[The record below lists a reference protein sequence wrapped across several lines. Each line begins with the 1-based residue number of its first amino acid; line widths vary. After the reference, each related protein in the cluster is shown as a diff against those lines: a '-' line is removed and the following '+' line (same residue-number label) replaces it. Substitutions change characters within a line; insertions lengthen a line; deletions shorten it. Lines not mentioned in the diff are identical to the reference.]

1 MLHSI
6 VERVRAL
13 ELKEFWVQILTW
25 SKWHLTVTLRH
36 YFTSLFFKDFYLF
49 IFRER
54 GKEEE
59 KERSINVWLPLTHP
73 LLGTWP
79 ATQACAL
86 TGNRT
91 NDPLVCRP
99 ALNPLSHMSQGY
111 FTSLNLSFPICEMVI
126 KIITY
131 VGDIFNCHPI
141 VATASFLVP

>member
-1 MLHSI
+1 M
-6 VERVRAL
+6 EG
-13 ELKEFWVQILTW
+13 T
-25 SKWHLTVTLRH
+25 
-36 YFTSLFFKDFYLF
+36 
-49 IFRER
+49 
-54 GKEEE
+54 E
-59 KERSINVWLPLTHP
+59 KEKEGNINVWERNIDQLPLTHP
-73 LLGTWP
+73 QLWTWP

-141 VATASFLVP
+141 VVTASFLVPWVFSQKSMCLKLGGRNPDEFRLILVSHVSLASDSYLDRSGI